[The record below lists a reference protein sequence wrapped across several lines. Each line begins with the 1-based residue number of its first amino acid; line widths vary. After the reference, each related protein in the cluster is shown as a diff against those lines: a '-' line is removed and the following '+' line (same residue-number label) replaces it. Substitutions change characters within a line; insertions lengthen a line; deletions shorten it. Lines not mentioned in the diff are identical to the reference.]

1 MREEIVWRALISPA
15 FGRLYLATSPG
26 IIQKSSLEM
35 SLEVQEGKKKKNTT
49 RVKALCTV
57 LQRSPQALLHLCVF

>member
-35 SLEVQEGKKKKNTT
+35 SLEVQEGKKKKYNKGQGSVHSSTT
-49 RVKALCTV
+49 
-57 LQRSPQALLHLCVF
+57 